1 MDVETTT
8 FISIETIDVYLEV
21 WETKNF
27 WSQPKTKKKS
37 ENQFFALVI
46 FSRHTSKIAYISVCK
61 YVDLHLLWEIVQV
74 FAPQKWHVNDG
85 FRWIVFLVSFPVRFQ
100 HFPKFTKFWVSES
113 EKLAFDP
120 YKPKSSQ
127 LCEMLVFNRKR
138 SFPKFAKCYFRY
150 VGFLYKASQICQ
162 ICFRYKTEYSQ
173 ICERLVFSTKPNICP
188 SFAKLFFSWRPNLP
202 RFANGWFSLTK
213 RNLPKYGKSWGI
225 YSR

>member
-1 MDVETTT
+1 MQICWFAFVVRDCASICTTKMT
-8 FISIETIDVYLEV
+8 CKWRISLDC
-21 WETKNF
+21 
-27 WSQPKTKKKS
+27 
-37 ENQFFALVI
+37 FFGV
-46 FSRHTSKIAYISVCK
+46 FSRPISTFSQI
-61 YVDLHLLWEIVQV
+61 YEILV
-74 FAPQKWHVNDG
+74 FRKRKVG
-85 FRWIVFLVSFPVRFQ
+85 F
-100 HFPKFTKFWVSES
+100 
-113 EKLAFDP
+113 P
-120 YKPKSSQ
+120 YKPKSFQ

-138 SFPKFAKCYFRY
+138 SCPKFAKCYFRY

-188 SFAKLFFSWRPNLP
+188 SFAKVFFSWRPNLP